1 MKKLLLF
8 LVLIYSISFGEN
20 ITWTDVTSNYNLPN
34 GVKLFKGTRTSPIL
48 QAYYF
53 DVDLNNPN
61 IAIRPYLATSAA
73 TVKVLN
79 AQFGAYASVNGG
91 FFGGSTSYSAVIYP
105 NEVKAQNV
113 GSLTRNGL
121 TYPVMRGFFGMKN
134 NRELSVDWIYHFN
147 NTMAGIYKYDNPLN
161 YIYNDPNPKPAPTQS
176 TGIVYDSLLVGI
188 GGGPVLVK
196 NGQVHVTYNEEIM
209 WGSGVGLDNGDPRTA
224 IGYTANKHVL
234 IMVVDGRQSTIS
246 TGIGLTALAQE
257 FITLGCVEAL
267 NLDGGGSTQ
276 MAVGN
281 QFVNS
286 PSEQRAVPVIFAIT
300 HSDSLHLPKEPTFE
314 KIIDT
319 GDPEA
324 SLNGPDWFPTA
335 NTGFYGTTAAQLN
348 AVGTGESYAQFNL
361 NLTKEASYQV
371 YGWWV
376 ASSNRCKNTP
386 FIIEHKDGIDTVRAD
401 QSTSGSTWKL
411 IGTYTFAGTSNE
423 NVKIS
428 DAGTGS
434 NVYVVADAIRLV
446 SYDSVFVSVD
456 ETVSTPVDFNLSQN
470 YPNPFNPST
479 TINYS
484 IADQQF
490 VNLTIYN
497 IVGEKVKELVN
508 QEQNT
513 GNYSVN
519 FNAEGLSSGTYFYTL
534 RAGNIITTKKMTLLK

>member
-8 LVLIYSISFGEN
+8 LVFIYSFSFGEN

-34 GVKLFKGTRTSPIL
+34 GVKLFKGTRTTPLL

-61 IAIRPYLATSAA
+61 IAIRPYLAASAA

-105 NEVKAQNV
+105 NEVKAQNIASV
-113 GSLTRNGL
+113 TRNGL
-121 TYPVMRGFFGMKN
+121 TYPLMRGFFGMKN

-147 NTMAGIYKYDNPLN
+147 NTMAGIYKYDNPIN
-161 YIYNDPNPKPAPTQS
+161 YIYNDPTPQTAPTQS
-176 TGIVYDSLLVGI
+176 AGTVYDSLLIGI

-209 WGSGVGLDNGDPRTA
+209 WGSGVWLNNSDPRTA

-234 IMVVDGRQSTIS
+234 IMVVDGRQGTIS
-246 TGIGLTALAQE
+246 AGIGLTDLAQE

-300 HSDSLHLPKEPTFE
+300 HTDSLHLPKVPTFE

-319 GDPEA
+319 GDPEVQMVGNWNA
-324 SLNGPDWFPTA
+324 SA
-335 NTGFYGTTAAQLN
+335 NAGFWGTTPSLIKSIGN
-348 AVGTGESYAQFNL
+348 GESYAQFNL

-386 FIIEHKDGIDTVRAD
+386 YIITHKNGIDTVRAD

-456 ETVSTPVDFNLSQN
+456 ETISTPVNFNLSQN

-490 VNLTIYN
+490 VNLSIYN

-519 FNAEGLSSGTYFYTL
+519 FNAEGLSSGVYFYTL
-534 RAGNIITTKKMTLLK
+534 RTGNFVTTKKMTLLK